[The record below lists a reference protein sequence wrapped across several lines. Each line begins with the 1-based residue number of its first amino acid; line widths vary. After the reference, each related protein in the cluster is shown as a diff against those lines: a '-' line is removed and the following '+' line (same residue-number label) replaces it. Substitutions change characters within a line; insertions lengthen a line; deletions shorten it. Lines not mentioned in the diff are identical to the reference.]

1 MNKPTSGTEV
11 LAIIA
16 SANPLPNIFMA
27 VPIRLI
33 LNRNRKREDINSTIR
48 RRVVVTV
55 SRSILFLRF
64 SLGLIPPVICHL
76 VKPRPFRGRDYLW
89 VTDQRNREAT
99 DRKNWKNLARPE
111 GLEPPTY
118 RFEVVP
124 GTHSQGLER
133 KRYPIFVDFT
143 TFLFSL
149 VSVLPVHS
157 GHELVT
163 NNSPVNQPAYRF
175 TILRSLNSYG
185 VAATCRDLIPAYD
198 HSMWGLY
205 GSLTNASTVRWHQ
218 KALRSWTHSHSI
230 HHKGHRT
237 LGGRV
242 RIQPQ
247 VLDLALGVVK
257 KLHCLFLHDAP
268 CSYTVSLSPCC
279 PVLVSYP

>member
-1 MNKPTSGTEV
+1 M
-11 LAIIA
+11 
-16 SANPLPNIFMA
+16 
-27 VPIRLI
+27 
-33 LNRNRKREDINSTIR
+33 
-48 RRVVVTV
+48 
-55 SRSILFLRF
+55 LFLRF
-64 SLGLIPPVICHL
+64 SLGLIPAVICHL
-76 VKPRPFRGRDYLW
+76 VKPRPFCGRDYLW
-89 VTDQRNREAT
+89 VTDQRNREAA
-99 DRKNWKNLARPE
+99 DRKIWENLGRPE

-124 GTHSQGLER
+124 GNHSQGLGR
-133 KRYPIFVDFT
+133 KRYPIFLDFT

-237 LGGRV
+237 LRGEGAYPAPGVRPSLRGGGETMLPSSTRV
-242 RIQPQ
+242 HW
-247 VLDLALGVVK
+247 LGLAA
-257 KLHCLFLHDAP
+257 H
-268 CSYTVSLSPCC
+268 LSPLRSKLIKCQF
-279 PVLVSYP
+279 